1 MGRAADLAAAGVIL
15 ASNLPRSPLRALTM
29 GEPLNSTKKLPMS
42 SDRARLTIER
52 IGERGEGVAATSD
65 GLVFIPYALAGETII
80 AGIEGS
86 RGVLAEVVA
95 ASPHRI
101 APHCRY
107 YTNCGGCAVQ
117 TLTAPAYGQWKREL
131 VVAALRR
138 AGLSSPVLD
147 LIDAH
152 GRGRRRATFHVRY
165 PKDRP
170 AIGFMQARTHKIV
183 EIDFC
188 PLLAPSL
195 VNALPVARAIGQ
207 ALATA
212 KRPLDVLVTATAS
225 GLDVDLKGHGPLDEG
240 QRKVLVR
247 TALEHDLARLTNH
260 GEAILTKRAPLV
272 AMGKAAVALPP
283 GAFLQATEAGEE
295 ALAARVC
302 AQMAGAKQIAD
313 LFCGIGTFALR
324 LAEFTA
330 VSAVDL
336 DEGALSAL
344 AKAAGTAPLRPVKVA
359 RRDLFRQP
367 LSPNE
372 LGDFDAVVYDPPRA
386 GAESQVRALAASAVP
401 LITGVSCNA
410 TTFARDAAILCG
422 GGFELTYVQPIDQ
435 FRHTPH
441 VEIIACFRRHR
452 PHPQRKRPLLT

>member
-1 MGRAADLAAAGVIL
+1 
-15 ASNLPRSPLRALTM
+15 
-29 GEPLNSTKKLPMS
+29 MS
-42 SDRARLTIER
+42 SVCTRLTIER
-52 IGERGEGVAATSD
+52 LGERGEGVASTSD
-65 GLVFIPYALAGETII
+65 GLVFVPYVLAGETII

-86 RGVLAEVVA
+86 RGILAEVVE

-101 APHCRY
+101 APHCPY
-107 YTNCGGCAVQ
+107 FTDCGGCAVQ
-117 TLTAPAYGQWKREL
+117 TLAAPAYGQWKREL

-170 AIGFMQARTHKIV
+170 AVGFMQSRAHKIV
-183 EIDFC
+183 EIDSC

-195 VNALPVARAIGQ
+195 ENALPAARAIGQ
-207 ALATA
+207 ALAAA
-212 KRPLDVLVTATAS
+212 KRPLDILVTATAS
-225 GLDVDLKGHGPLDEG
+225 GLDVDVKGHGPLEER
-240 QRKVLVR
+240 QRKLLVR

-260 GEAILTKRAPLV
+260 GEAILTQRVPLV

-313 LFCGIGTFALR
+313 LFSGIGTFALR
-324 LAEFTA
+324 LAEFAAVTA
-330 VSAVDL
+330 FEL
-336 DEGALSAL
+336 DPGALSAL
-344 AKAAGTAPLRPVKVA
+344 AKGARTAPLRPVKVA

-367 LSPNE
+367 LSPIE
-372 LGDFDAVVYDPPRA
+372 LDDFDAVVYDPPRA
-386 GAESQVRALAASAVP
+386 GAESQVRVLAASSLP
-401 LITGVSCNA
+401 LIAGVSCNA
-410 TTFARDAAILCG
+410 KTFARDAAILCG
-422 GGFELTYVQPIDQ
+422 GGFELSYVQPIDQ

-441 VEIIACFRRHR
+441 VEIIACFRRNR